1 MAGLSLVAATI
12 ALKSLGPSVYQQLGD
27 AWITGFSTIGTPL
40 TAQNTGDI
48 LQDYM
53 LVYAKI
59 IIPFVGI
66 LVVIGV
72 VAGLLQT
79 QFLFSAKGLI
89 PDLAVL
95 NPMQGLSRIFSLRT
109 VVELLKSLLKM
120 GLIGWVAYRDFMA
133 TIPSVPNLIEQGVPA
148 GTAFIAGKTVS
159 ALQTIGIGLLVI
171 GVLDYGYQYWEF
183 RKSLRMTKQEIKQ
196 EFREQEGS
204 PELRQRQRQRA
215 REMAM
220 RRKALKDVPLADV
233 VVTNPTH
240 YAIAIKYDPKESSA
254 PKVLAK
260 GADLLAQRMKVI
272 AKENDVPMV
281 ENRTLARTLYST
293 VEVGQMVP
301 PELYQAVAEVLAF
314 VYSLRRQKRQE
325 YHETP

>member
-1 MAGLSLVAATI
+1 MAGISLLAATV
-12 ALKSLGPSVYQQLGD
+12 ALKSLGPSVYQQVD
-27 AWITGFSTIGTPL
+27 RAWTKAFSSLSGSPL
-40 TAQNTGDI
+40 TPQSTGDI
-48 LQDYM
+48 IQDYM
-53 LVYAKI
+53 LVFAQI

-66 LVVIGV
+66 LAVIGV
-72 VAGLLQT
+72 AAGLLQT
-79 QFLFSAKGLI
+79 QFLFSTKGLI

-95 NPMQGLSRIFSLRT
+95 NPAQGLSRIFSLRT
-109 VVELLKSLLKM
+109 LVELLKSLLKL
-120 GLIGWVAYRDFMA
+120 GLIGYVAYRDFMA
-133 TIPSVPNLIEQGVPA
+133 TIPAVPNLLGQSISS
-148 GTAFIAGKTVS
+148 GTAFIAEKSVS
-159 ALQTIGIGLLVI
+159 ALQTIGAGLFAL
-171 GVLDYGYQYWEF
+171 GALDYGYQYWEY

-240 YAIAIKYDPKESSA
+240 YAVAIKYDPKEGSA

-260 GADLLAQRMKVI
+260 GADLLAQRMKII
-272 AKENDVPMV
+272 AKENDVPTV
-281 ENRTLARTLYST
+281 ENRTLARTLYNT
-293 VEVGQMVP
+293 VEVGQLVP

-314 VYSLRRQKRQE
+314 VYNLRRQKRQD
-325 YHETP
+325 YTT